1 MMASGMLANDADEW
15 RVECW
20 RMLAKLLECWR
31 VECWRMMASGML
43 ANDDEWNVA
52 NDGERMMASGM
63 LANDGEWN
71 VGE

>member
-1 MMASGMLANDADEW
+1 MMASGMLVNAGEWNVGDRW

-20 RMLAKLLECWR
+20 
-31 VECWRMMASGML
+31 
-43 ANDDEWNVA
+43 
-52 NDGERMMASGM
+52 RMMASGM

>member
-1 MMASGMLANDADEW
+1 MASGML
-15 RVECW
+15 
-20 RMLAKLLECWR
+20 
-31 VECWRMMASGML
+31 
-43 ANDDEWNVA
+43 A

>member
-1 MMASGMLANDADEW
+1 MMASGMLVNDGEWNVGGMW

-20 RMLAKLLECWR
+20 
-31 VECWRMMASGML
+31 
-43 ANDDEWNVA
+43 
-52 NDGERMMASGM
+52 RMMASGM